1 MNKEL
6 QLPDP
11 DCASKCANAMN
22 ETCIVYCAAKG
33 DMEHFELRRDLKLH
47 QMGPYPDMKKKS
59 WKARFVLTE
68 AINELIYNHLTGKEN
83 EHKPIIRRPHTNSQ
97 AGGGVPSDQQSQDL
111 LHASE
116 TAVTLFE
123 VGEKRPSETIGP
135 TEVARKSD

>member
-11 DCASKCANAMN
+11 DCASKCTNAMN
-22 ETCIVYCAAKG
+22 ETCIVYCATKG

-47 QMGPYPDMKKKS
+47 QMGTYPDMKKKS

-83 EHKPIIRRPHTNSQ
+83 EHRPIIRRPNTHSKASVRVSTDK
-97 AGGGVPSDQQSQDL
+97 PCQDIL
-111 LHASE
+111 PLA
-116 TAVTLFE
+116 TQTVTLFE
-123 VGEKRPSETIGP
+123 NR
-135 TEVARKSD
+135 TEPANTDERSSTVDQSKD

>member
-11 DCASKCANAMN
+11 DCASKCTNAMN

-83 EHKPIIRRPHTNSQ
+83 EHRPITRRPHTNSQ
-97 AGGGVPSDQQSQDL
+97 ASGGVPTTIESKGL

-116 TAVTLFE
+116 TATTPFE
-123 VGEKRPSETIGP
+123 DGKECPSTDE
-135 TEVARKSD
+135 